1 VKKASRRR
9 VSSNYEACAN
19 VMIRFF
25 NGFKKYFNKSNAA
38 KKAVNGTPGR
48 KSSGMFLSV
57 SEGFC
62 SCVEIRQFFP
72 CGGGEKELGE
82 AEENWTNSLLQRW
95 NS

>member
-1 VKKASRRR
+1 MVLKSTLRR
-9 VSSNYEACAN
+9 VTLKRRQNIS
-19 VMIRFF
+19 
-25 NGFKKYFNKSNAA
+25 KKIFRYVF
-38 KKAVNGTPGR
+38 
-48 KSSGMFLSV
+48 V